1 MPKKPQ
7 IPFPGRRVG
16 LLGGSFNPAHRG
28 HRHISVEA
36 LKRLNLDAVW
46 WLVSP
51 QNPLKSTDD
60 MDALPKRLKSAQKT
74 ADHPRIWVS
83 DLECDLGTQYS
94 ADTIARLQRRFPD
107 RQFVW
112 LIGADNLVQMPA
124 WRNWHKIFTSIPV
137 AVFARPNYS
146 HKALAGLAA
155 RRYRNAR
162 LGERSASLL
171 AATAPPAW
179 VFFQTPLEPIS
190 STAIRFLRDKKRA
203 QKKAGENSA
212 GSSKKRSGI

>member
-1 MPKKPQ
+1 MSQ
-7 IPFPGRRVG
+7 NCQTPFPGRRIG
-16 LLGGSFNPAHRG
+16 LLGGSFNPAHKG

-36 LKRLNLDAVW
+36 LKRLKLDAVW

-51 QNPLKSTDD
+51 QNPLKSTKG
-60 MDALPKRLKSAQKT
+60 MDALPERLQSAQKA

-83 DLECDLGTQYS
+83 DLECELGTRFS
-94 ADTIARLQRRFPD
+94 ADTIAQLQNRFPN

-124 WRNWHKIFTSIPV
+124 WRHWHKIFTSIPV

-155 RRYRNAR
+155 RRYHKAR
-162 LGERSASLL
+162 LRERSASLL
-171 AATAPPAW
+171 AVTAPPAW

-190 STAIRFLRDKKRA
+190 STAIRFLRDRE
-203 QKKAGENSA
+203 KA
-212 GSSKKRSGI
+212 